1 MQGDFTRYFERLIK
15 AYNSGYRRIVSMGG
29 TSSSKTYSE
38 LQLLYQIAIARHLK
52 KRPVVISVVS
62 ESLPHLKLGA
72 IRDFETSFER
82 KGCMMIH
89 RSITPI
95 INIISGIPSLSFLLL
110 TLVRQRAREG
120 TSCYLMRSTI
130 FPFR

>member
-72 IRDFETSFER
+72 IRDFETFLR
-82 KGCMMIH
+82 KKGLYDDTD
-89 RSITPI
+89 RSHQSQILFR
-95 INIISGIPSLSFLLL
+95 GFLH
-110 TLVRQRAREG
+110 
-120 TSCYLMRSTI
+120 
-130 FPFR
+130 